1 MEWIILGVIVLL
13 TLINVPIGYALS
25 IATILAIL
33 WTGAASLSVVPLNLF
48 SGASS
53 FPLLAIP
60 LFILAGGL
68 METSGISQRLV
79 NLANSLVGFIRGGL
93 AMVTVVAT
101 MIQSEISGSSVAD
114 AAAIGKVVIPA
125 MEKRGYP
132 RALSAAIVSNAASAA
147 ILIPPSI
154 PMIIYAWMAEVSI
167 AKLFFA
173 GFLPG
178 FIACVAM
185 MGLCYYYA
193 RKYNLPKEKQFSVRE
208 VGRSTVQAFWALTIP
223 IVIWVGIL
231 GGIATAT
238 EVAALAVVAAA
249 LIGVVIYR
257 ELSGRQTLRI
267 FRESSSQTATV
278 MLIVASLF
286 VRFSEKNSDHARD
299 TDEEHDP
306 PGDRQHAADPSHFD
320 PRQRDGGFVAHP
332 LHEDPAVVEQHE
344 LEAEHGE
351 LGRHVDD
358 LARQRRQLVHQNVE
372 SDVAALVVRH
382 DRAVE
387 SQPDEHVRGELVIPG
402 KRGIE
407 DIAEEHPEADNDHQP
422 REEADGPPL
431 DESDEPPEQLRH
443 QRSAC
448 TVLMSSVPPATC
460 LPNSSYTA
468 AEALMKASLSGWFDF
483 IGGASFDMSSRSSRS
498 PSARAKSP
506 VACAIL
512 AIVPWTSLGS
522 FFQKSS
528 LTMRN
533 AGV

>member
-1 MEWIILGVIVLL
+1 MEWLILGVIVLL
-13 TLINVPIGYALS
+13 TVINVPIGYALS
-25 IATILAIL
+25 IATTLAIL

-101 MIQSEISGSSVAD
+101 LIQSEISGSSVAD

-178 FIACVAM
+178 LIACLAM

-193 RKYNLPKEKQFSVRE
+193 RKFNLPVEQKFSVGE
-208 VGRSTVQAFWALTIP
+208 VGRSTVNAFWALLIP

-238 EVAALAVVAAA
+238 EVAALAVVAAF
-249 LIGVVIYR
+249 LIGLFIYR
-257 ELSGRQTLRI
+257 ELNGRQTVGILKDSVI
-267 FRESSSQTATV
+267 QTASV
-278 MLIVASLF
+278 MLIVASSAVLGWFLTSEQVPQKFAHMILETTSNKFLILIFLNLF
-286 VRFSEKNSDHARD
+286 F
-299 TDEEHDP
+299 
-306 PGDRQHAADPSHFD
+306 
-320 PRQRDGGFVAHP
+320 FVAGMFLHSAAAIILIVPIVLP
-332 LHEDPAVVEQHE
+332 LVRQIGVDPIHFGIIVTIN
-344 LEAEHGE
+344 
-351 LGRHVDD
+351 LGVGQQTPPVATV
-358 LARQRRQLVHQNVE
+358 LFTTAAIARLSFWEVFRVGWPFTLVL
-372 SDVAALVVRH
+372 ALV
-382 DRAVE
+382 
-387 SQPDEHVRGELVIPG
+387 
-402 KRGIE
+402 
-407 DIAEEHPEADNDHQP
+407 
-422 REEADGPPL
+422 
-431 DESDEPPEQLRH
+431 
-443 QRSAC
+443 
-448 TVLMSSVPPATC
+448 TVLVT
-460 LPNSSYTA
+460 Y
-468 AEALMKASLSGWFDF
+468 
-483 IGGASFDMSSRSSRS
+483 
-498 PSARAKSP
+498 
-506 VACAIL
+506 
-512 AIVPWTSLGS
+512 VPWISLGPVS
-522 FFQKSS
+522 WI
-528 LTMRN
+528 N
-533 AGV
+533 W

>member
-1 MEWIILGVIVLL
+1 MEWLILGVIVLL
-13 TLINVPIGYALS
+13 TVINVPIGFALS

-33 WTGAASLSVVPLNLF
+33 WTGSTSLSVVPLSLF

-193 RKYNLPKEKQFSVRE
+193 RKYNLPVEKKFSIRE
-208 VGRSTVQAFWALTIP
+208 VGRSTIQAFWALFIP
-223 IVIWVGIL
+223 VVIWVGIL

-238 EVAALAVVAAA
+238 EVAALAVLAAL
-249 LIGVVIYR
+249 LIGVLIYR
-257 ELSGRQTLRI
+257 ELTGRQTLQI
-267 FRESSSQTATV
+267 LRESVGQTASV
-278 MLIVASLF
+278 MLIVASSAVLGWFLTSEQVPQKFARMILETTSDKYLILLF
-286 VRFSEKNSDHARD
+286 LNLF
-299 TDEEHDP
+299 
-306 PGDRQHAADPSHFD
+306 F
-320 PRQRDGGFVAHP
+320 FVAGIFLHSAAAIILIVPIVLP
-332 LHEDPAVVEQHE
+332 LVREIGVDPIHFGIIVTINLGVGQQTPPVATVLFTTAAIARLPFWDVFKVGWPFTVV
-344 LEAEHGE
+344 L
-351 LGRHVDD
+351 
-358 LARQRRQLVHQNVE
+358 
-372 SDVAALVVRH
+372 ALVTL
-382 DRAVE
+382 
-387 SQPDEHVRGELVIPG
+387 LV
-402 KRGIE
+402 
-407 DIAEEHPEADNDHQP
+407 
-422 REEADGPPL
+422 
-431 DESDEPPEQLRH
+431 
-443 QRSAC
+443 
-448 TVLMSSVPPATC
+448 T
-460 LPNSSYTA
+460 Y
-468 AEALMKASLSGWFDF
+468 
-483 IGGASFDMSSRSSRS
+483 
-498 PSARAKSP
+498 
-506 VACAIL
+506 
-512 AIVPWTSLGS
+512 VPWISLGPIS
-522 FFQKSS
+522 WI
-528 LTMRN
+528 N
-533 AGV
+533 W

>member
-1 MEWIILGVIVLL
+1 VEWIILGVIVLL

-79 NLANSLVGFIRGGL
+79 NLAQSLVGFVRGGL

-178 FIACVAM
+178 IIACVAM
-185 MGLCYYYA
+185 MGLAYYYA
-193 RKYNLPKEKQFSVRE
+193 RKFNLPVEQKFSIRE
-208 VGRSTVQAFWALTIP
+208 VGRSTLQAFWALLIP
-223 IVIWVGIL
+223 VVIWVGIL

-238 EVAALAVVAAA
+238 EVAALAVLAAL
-249 LIGVVIYR
+249 LIGVLIYR
-257 ELSGRQTLRI
+257 ELSGRQTLDILRD
-267 FRESSSQTATV
+267 SVGQTASV
-278 MLIVASLF
+278 MLIVASSAVLGWFLTSEQVPQKFARLILETTDNKFLILIFLNLF
-286 VRFSEKNSDHARD
+286 FLVAGMFLHSAAAIILIVPIVMPLVRQIGV
-299 TDEEHDP
+299 DP
-306 PGDRQHAADPSHFD
+306 IHFGIIVTINLGVGQQTPPVATVLFTTAAIAKISFWEVFKVGWPFT
-320 PRQRDGGFVAHP
+320 
-332 LHEDPAVVEQHE
+332 
-344 LEAEHGE
+344 
-351 LGRHVDD
+351 
-358 LARQRRQLVHQNVE
+358 LVL
-372 SDVAALVVRH
+372 ALVTL
-382 DRAVE
+382 
-387 SQPDEHVRGELVIPG
+387 LV
-402 KRGIE
+402 
-407 DIAEEHPEADNDHQP
+407 
-422 REEADGPPL
+422 
-431 DESDEPPEQLRH
+431 
-443 QRSAC
+443 
-448 TVLMSSVPPATC
+448 T
-460 LPNSSYTA
+460 Y
-468 AEALMKASLSGWFDF
+468 
-483 IGGASFDMSSRSSRS
+483 
-498 PSARAKSP
+498 
-506 VACAIL
+506 
-512 AIVPWTSLGS
+512 VPWISLGPIGWI
-522 FFQKSS
+522 
-528 LTMRN
+528 N
-533 AGV
+533 W

>member
-1 MEWIILGVIVLL
+1 VEWIILGVIVLL

-79 NLANSLVGFIRGGL
+79 NLAQSLVGFIRGGL

-185 MGLCYYYA
+185 MGLAYYYA
-193 RKYNLPKEKQFSVRE
+193 RKYNLPVEQKFSVRE
-208 VGRSTVQAFWALTIP
+208 VGRSTLQAFWALLIP
-223 IVIWVGIL
+223 VVIWVGIL

-238 EVAALAVVAAA
+238 EVAALAVLAA
-249 LIGVVIYR
+249 LIIGVFIYR
-257 ELSGRQTLRI
+257 ELSGRQIKDILKD
-267 FRESSSQTATV
+267 SVGQTASV
-278 MLIVASLF
+278 MLIVASSAVLGWFLTSEQVPQKFARLILETTDNKILILIFLNLF
-286 VRFSEKNSDHARD
+286 LLVAGMFLHSAAAIILIVPIVLPLVRQIGVDPIHFGIIVTINLGVGQQTPPVATVLFTTAAIARISFWEVFKVGWPF
-299 TDEEHDP
+299 T
-306 PGDRQHAADPSHFD
+306 
-320 PRQRDGGFVAHP
+320 
-332 LHEDPAVVEQHE
+332 
-344 LEAEHGE
+344 
-351 LGRHVDD
+351 
-358 LARQRRQLVHQNVE
+358 LVL
-372 SDVAALVVRH
+372 ALV
-382 DRAVE
+382 
-387 SQPDEHVRGELVIPG
+387 
-402 KRGIE
+402 
-407 DIAEEHPEADNDHQP
+407 
-422 REEADGPPL
+422 
-431 DESDEPPEQLRH
+431 
-443 QRSAC
+443 
-448 TVLMSSVPPATC
+448 TVLVT
-460 LPNSSYTA
+460 Y
-468 AEALMKASLSGWFDF
+468 
-483 IGGASFDMSSRSSRS
+483 
-498 PSARAKSP
+498 
-506 VACAIL
+506 
-512 AIVPWTSLGS
+512 VPWISLGPVGWI
-522 FFQKSS
+522 KW
-528 LTMRN
+528 
-533 AGV
+533 

>member
-13 TLINVPIGYALS
+13 TVMNVPIGYALS

-68 METSGISQRLV
+68 METGGISQRLV

-178 FIACVAM
+178 FIACVSM
-185 MGLCYYYA
+185 MGLAYYYA
-193 RKYNLPKEKQFSVRE
+193 RKYNLPVEQKFSIRE
-208 VGRSTVQAFWALTIP
+208 VGRSTVNAFWALLIP
-223 IVIWVGIL
+223 VVIWVGIL

-238 EVAALAVVAAA
+238 EVAALAVLAAL
-249 LIGVVIYR
+249 LIGVLAGLAGAVFH
-257 ELSGRQTLRI
+257 TV
-267 FRESSSQTATV
+267 AT
-278 MLIVASLF
+278 
-286 VRFSEKNSDHARD
+286 E
-299 TDEEHDP
+299 
-306 PGDRQHAADPSHFD
+306 
-320 PRQRDGGFVAHP
+320 PR
-332 LHEDPAVVEQHE
+332 
-344 LEAEHGE
+344 
-351 LGRHVDD
+351 VDD
-358 LARQRRQLVHQNVE
+358 A
-372 SDVAALVVRH
+372 
-382 DRAVE
+382 
-387 SQPDEHVRGELVIPG
+387 
-402 KRGIE
+402 
-407 DIAEEHPEADNDHQP
+407 IAI
-422 REEADGPPL
+422 EEA
-431 DESDEPPEQLRH
+431 
-443 QRSAC
+443 
-448 TVLMSSVPPATC
+448 
-460 LPNSSYTA
+460 A
-468 AEALMKASLSGWFDF
+468 AEADHTMA
-483 IGGASFDMSSRSSRS
+483 GGEAEATDGNDGEEVSVSRSD
-498 PSARAKSP
+498 
-506 VACAIL
+506 
-512 AIVPWTSLGS
+512 
-522 FFQKSS
+522 QKG
-528 LTMRN
+528 
-533 AGV
+533 AGL